1 MKKSLQFSTVMDE
14 MKYSIE
20 KKEFVDHTA
29 DIHPTVCH
37 CLCVLTFDNN
47 MNIFKRH
54 HGKWSDDLQP
64 VQEQSPELDE
74 RFEREGEERSRAP
87 T

>member
-1 MKKSLQFSTVMDE
+1 MKKSLQFSTAMDK
-14 MKYSIE
+14 MKYSME
-20 KKEFVDHTA
+20 KMNLSITQQIFIQQCA
-29 DIHPTVCH
+29 I

-54 HGKWSDDLQP
+54 HGKWSDDLQS